1 MSNLPQHWVVTN
13 FGSICGSG
21 QYGWTARATSKGSV
35 RFLRTTDITKGQID
49 WDSVPY
55 CQDNPPDLDK
65 YQIQANDILI
75 SRSGSVGFSTL
86 IKNVP
91 FPTVFASYLIRFVPS
106 NNIEPRY
113 IAYFLQSAEY
123 WQQISEA
130 SAGIALSNVNAKK
143 LSAISTPLA
152 PLNEQKRIADKLDTL
167 FARIDACR
175 DRLERISH
183 ILERFRQAV
192 LTAAI
197 SGELTDDWR
206 ASTDLSNRQPV
217 SLSEILSE
225 IKTGPFGSALH
236 KSDYVRGEVPVVNP
250 MHINDGKITHS
261 FEMAVSPEKAQD
273 LSDFMLKAR
282 DVIIARRGVMGRCA
296 VVQPQQ
302 EGWLCGTGSI
312 ILRVRSQIL
321 PDYLQVFLSSP
332 TTVEALETAA
342 VGSTMV
348 NLNQQILLSLQLSL
362 PTLQEQQETIRR
374 TQNLLAYADRIETR
388 CSNALMQVEHITSA
402 LLSQAFGGELVPQ
415 DPSDEPA
422 TVLLERIRAKRA
434 EQAAQPKR
442 TFKRKQTMI
451 KITKASVKEVIDQ
464 LPQDTFSFDELY
476 EKISGNYDLLKDILF
491 TLLSEPEPIIT
502 QIFDPKAKSIRF
514 VRGNQ

>member
-1 MSNLPQHWVVTN
+1 MIEHPSSWIEVTLGDILHFNYGKSLPN
-13 FGSICGSG
+13 RARSGSG
-21 QYGWTARATSKGSV
+21 FPVYGSNGIVGYHNNTLTDGETLIIGRKGSV
-35 RFLRTTDITKGQID
+35 GEVHYSSEACFSIDTTYYVNQFYGMPIKYWFYQLKNLRLSELNKATAIPGLNREDAYGTK
-49 WDSVPY
+49 V
-55 CQDNPPDLDK
+55 
-65 YQIQANDILI
+65 
-75 SRSGSVGFSTL
+75 
-86 IKNVP
+86 
-91 FPTVFASYLIRFVPS
+91 YLI
-106 NNIEPRY
+106 
-113 IAYFLQSAEY
+113 
-123 WQQISEA
+123 
-130 SAGIALSNVNAKK
+130 
-143 LSAISTPLA
+143 

-167 FARIDACR
+167 LARVDACR
-175 DRLERISH
+175 DRLERVAH

-192 LTAAI
+192 ITAAI
-197 SGELTDDWR
+197 SGELTEDWR